1 MLEEHQSCND
11 ILVKMAA
18 VKVAINQAII
28 KLLEGHMESCV
39 SGSGCAPPGTWGWS
53 GSRGPGA
60 GPVEVLN

>member
-18 VKVAINQAII
+18 VKAAINQAII

-39 SGSGCAPPGTWGWS
+39 SGSGCAPPGTWGLE
-53 GSRGPGA
+53 RLKGA
-60 GPVEVLN
+60 LGLVLWKS